1 MGLPL
6 NEYIAQQM
14 CDPEFALAYKD
25 LEPERQIARQLVML
39 RTKRNVSQT
48 ALAEAIDTKQSSIS
62 RLENLAS
69 SPSLSFLKRIA
80 EALDA
85 DLKIEFV
92 PRES

>member
-14 CDPEFALAYKD
+14 CDPEFVRAYKD
-25 LEPERQIARQLVML
+25 LQPERQVARQMVSL
-39 RTKRNVSQT
+39 RAKRNMSQA
-48 ALAEAIDTKQSSIS
+48 ALAESIDTKQSSIS
-62 RLENLAS
+62 RLESMAS

-80 EALDA
+80 DALDA